1 MGRKYVVSFS
11 AVAISAAQ
19 DLFEIVPATGKPVVI
34 HALRLS
40 QTSDVGDAQDEVRTI
55 RILRGYSTSGSGG
68 STTPAVAP
76 LDEFDTAAG
85 ATLETNNT
93 TQATTGTPAA
103 LLTDGWNVR
112 SPYLYLPTPE
122 TRPRVGAG
130 TRLVVTIDAPADA
143 ITVSGEMVFE
153 EL

>member
-1 MGRKYVVSFS
+1 MGREYVVSFS

-55 RILRGYSTSGSGG
+55 RILRGYTTSGSGG
-68 STTPAVAP
+68 TTPTAAP

-85 ATLETNNT
+85 ATLEANNT
-93 TQATTGTPAA
+93 TQASAGTPVT